1 MPGIRYIPEVVWH
14 SKVFWISVAVM
25 SLAIF
30 LYHNYASRKMSI
42 RKLVGLFNG
51 KSNRPKI
58 AYSSDG
64 RSGHVHYQSAE
75 TSFAFY
81 YEFGGGNCV
90 ATISIPGPATWEMET
105 KLPLA
110 HREEVLNFIGQQVV
124 KDQTSSGTGYFKI
137 EGDWLNIYTM
147 ILLILMI

>member
-1 MPGIRYIPEVVWH
+1 
-14 SKVFWISVAVM
+14 
-25 SLAIF
+25 
-30 LYHNYASRKMSI
+30 MSI

-147 ILLILMI
+147 ILLILMIWVIEVFDYKMTEIELYWFDNNGKPLEAHLP